1 MFRERGR
8 RGFGE
13 AERGI
18 EGWFRREGGPC
29 WHGFVPHERICGDFA
44 IVEHFLEPENGEGTR
59 ALLVLE
65 NEDFHD
71 GGGTDGGGV
80 TQWEIG
86 FCGKGGQSALVRA
99 GGLSLGDALCSPMN
113 YRSSTVPWN
122 AVAPAV

>member
-18 EGWFRREGGPC
+18 EGWFRREGCPC
-29 WHGFVPHERICGDFA
+29 WHGFVPHEGIRGDFA
-44 IVEHFLEPENGEGTR
+44 IVEHFLEPENGEGAR

-71 GGGTDGGGV
+71 GGRNGR
-80 TQWEIG
+80 WR
-86 FCGKGGQSALVRA
+86 CGAMGNRFLWQGRAICAGQSGWAEFV
-99 GGLSLGDALCSPMN
+99 
-113 YRSSTVPWN
+113 
-122 AVAPAV
+122 